1 MLFCEKCRY
10 VYNITKDVK
19 NKQIGGKVNKT
30 LDAMFLKFTNGEEIT
45 ESDIEKITA
54 KDILGD
60 ERYDIMNKKN
70 QKKFISTI
78 KAIDKT
84 FFLED
89 KKDTEVANNNIDAFF
104 ICKFCKNSK
113 LIEPK
118 TFIYSRNYSSEVSLE
133 IEDYTCMIHDYTLPR
148 TRNYECKNLKCPTHK
163 NPELKEAVITK
174 NISERV
180 VYICVECTTNW
191 VNTI

>member
-19 NKQIGGKVNKT
+19 NKQVGGKVNKM
-30 LDAMFLKFTNGEEIT
+30 LDTVFLKFSNGEEIT
-45 ESDIEKITA
+45 ESDIRKITA
-54 KDILGD
+54 KDILDD
-60 ERYDIMNKKN
+60 ERYDVMNKKN

-78 KAIDKT
+78 KAIEKT
-84 FFLED
+84 FFTED
-89 KKDTEVANNNIDAFF
+89 KKDTEISNNNVDAYF

-133 IEDYTCMIHDYTLPR
+133 IEDYSGMIHDYTLPR

-163 NPELKEAVITK
+163 NPDLKEAVITK
-174 NISERV
+174 NISERA
-180 VYICVECTTNW
+180 VYICVECTTHW
-191 VNTI
+191 INTI